1 MGDKK
6 LQEAGDPKEK
16 MELLKL
22 ICSKLLAEPLPLRM
36 DKLERQML
44 ALKEQY
50 VVLKRNQE
58 VKEM

>member
-22 ICSKLLAEPLPLRM
+22 IRSKLLAEPPPLRM
-36 DKLERQML
+36 DKLERQIL
-44 ALKEQY
+44 AFKEQY
-50 VVLKRNQE
+50 AVLKRNQE